1 MIHKIPIS
9 GGPCTGKTTLV
20 EALHERFPDAYFVD
34 EPATRVIDRELDF
47 AARHEDYEP
56 KVPWLDYPNFAPLA
70 IVESEALEDVIP
82 YEAGVTFLDRSLV
95 DNIAYGRING
105 FEDLIPDV
113 ERKIW
118 FARYSFALICQPLEQ
133 YMATEVRRE
142 TAEEAL
148 FTHAAIE
155 EAYRESGLEV
165 VALPPVSIADRVSLV
180 ELALRDHGLVMS

>member
-34 EPATRVIDRELDF
+34 EPATRVIERELDF
-47 AARHEDYEP
+47 ESRHDDYEP
-56 KVPWLDYPNFAPLA
+56 KVPWLDYPNFAPMA
-70 IVESEALEDVIP
+70 IAESIALEDSIP

-113 ERKIW
+113 QLRIW
-118 FARYSFALICQPLEQ
+118 LARYSFALICQPLEQ
-133 YMATEVRRE
+133 YLATEVRRE

-155 EAYRESGLEV
+155 EAYRESELEV
-165 VALPPVSIADRVSLV
+165 VTLPPVSVADRLSLV
-180 ELALRDHGLVMS
+180 EIALQERGLL

>member
-9 GGPCTGKTTLV
+9 GGPCTGKTTLIG
-20 EALHERFPDAYFVD
+20 ALQERFPEAYFVD
-34 EPATRVIDRELDF
+34 EPATRVIERELSF

-56 KVPWLDYPNFAPLA
+56 KVPWLNYPDFAPLA
-70 IVESEALEDVIP
+70 IAESEALEDVIP

-118 FARYSFALICQPLEQ
+118 LARYSFALICQPLEQ
-133 YMATEVRRE
+133 YLATEVRRE

-155 EAYRESGLEV
+155 EAYKESELDV
-165 VALPPVSIADRVSLV
+165 VTLPPVSVADRVSLV
-180 ELALRDHGLVMS
+180 EMALKSRG